1 MAAFRRVS
9 WVASVVAIVV
19 LAAGTTRADPA
30 RVLRAGMHDDPPFVI
45 DTHGQWSGI
54 SVELL
59 RTIATELGATLEIV
73 DLDKTAITTGALPPV
88 DVVTTLN
95 VSPKMNAR
103 YELTHAFYST
113 GLAIAVAEPE
123 RESVLAMLGR
133 IFSGGFVLIL
143 CGVFVLLTLVGL
155 LMWWFEKRPVDPL
168 PKEKAALSKALF
180 WAFEPVIGYKA
191 SQHTTRAGRI
201 LGTVWG
207 LFGVVL
213 VSGLTANLAAQL
225 TARRMATTVKGP
237 EDLPRVRVGVVE
249 HTAGRTFCDRR
260 GIARVEFPSLDQAL
274 AALDE
279 HKLDAVLDDAPNL
292 AFALKRGHDH
302 VVVLPGTFAN
312 HNYAFGLQ
320 LDSPLRKE
328 INAAILKAIT
338 ADSWPSLLASYLG
351 KVD

>member
-1 MAAFRRVS
+1 MIRTIVRLAICCSVILAVGR
-9 WVASVVAIVV
+9 AS
-19 LAAGTTRADPA
+19 ADPG
-30 RVLRAGMHDDPPFVI
+30 RVLRVGTHDSPPFVI
-45 DTHGQWSGI
+45 KKGDQWSGI
-54 SVELL
+54 AIELL
-59 RTIATELGATLEIV
+59 RSIATEMGATLDIH
-73 DLDKTAITTGALPPV
+73 DLEPAQLVAGTATDI
-88 DVVTTLN
+88 DVVATLG
-95 VSPKMNAR
+95 VSEKMDAR
-103 YELTHAFYST
+103 YDLSHVWYASGF
-113 GLAIAVAEPE
+113 AIAVPEPKK
-123 RESVLAMLGR
+123 ESAITMIAR
-133 IFSGGFVLIL
+133 IFSGTFVLIVIGMF
-143 CGVFVLLTLVGL
+143 GVLTLVGL
-155 LMWWFEKRPVDPL
+155 LMFWFERRHVEPL
-168 PKEKAALSKALF
+168 PKEKQALSKALF

-274 AALDE
+274 TALDE

-302 VVVLPGTFAN
+302 LVVLPGTFAN

-320 LDSPLRKE
+320 QDSPLRKE
-328 INAAILKAIT
+328 LNAALLKAIT